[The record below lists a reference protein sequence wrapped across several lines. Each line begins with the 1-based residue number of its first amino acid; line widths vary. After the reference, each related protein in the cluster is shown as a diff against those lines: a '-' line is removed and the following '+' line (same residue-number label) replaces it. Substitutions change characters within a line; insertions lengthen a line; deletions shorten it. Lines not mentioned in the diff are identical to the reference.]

1 MFWPRFK
8 PCDCFDSWDKNLG
21 SGNTLLGENPTMAQH
36 PIRDTGRGRIL
47 QDASC
52 LVLCYRNRV
61 KLRSSGPLLGSCAPN
76 YPYTWIR
83 NLLEFVCSQTER
95 LTHHQQ
101 KRKKRNVNRCTWK
114 CTAYPP
120 CSFSQQYDYS
130 SCVVS
135 NALLIFETS
144 IAWPLTWVNKSHAS
158 SCSTGFFHL

>member
-8 PCDCFDSWDKNLG
+8 PCDCLIPETRPLVAETRCWER
-21 SGNTLLGENPTMAQH
+21 TLRWEG
-36 PIRDTGRGRIL
+36 GGGGRIL
-47 QDASC
+47 QDA
-52 LVLCYRNRV
+52 LCYRNRV
-61 KLRSSGPLLGSCAPN
+61 KPRSSGPLLGSCAPN
-76 YPYTWIR
+76 YPYTWTR

-130 SCVVS
+130 LCVVS

-144 IAWPLTWVNKSHAS
+144 IAWPLTWVNKSYAS

>member
-21 SGNTLLGENPTMAQH
+21 SGNTLLGENPTM
-36 PIRDTGRGRIL
+36 GRGGGGGRIL
-47 QDASC
+47 QDA
-52 LVLCYRNRV
+52 LCYRNRV
-61 KLRSSGPLLGSCAPN
+61 RPRSSGPLFGSCAPN
-76 YPYTWIR
+76 YPYTWTR

-120 CSFSQQYDYS
+120 CSFSQKYDYS
-130 SCVVS
+130 LCVVS

-144 IAWPLTWVNKSHAS
+144 IAWPLTWVNKSYAS

>member
-1 MFWPRFK
+1 MFWPCRFK

-21 SGNTLLGENPTMAQH
+21 SGNTLLGENPTMAQN
-36 PIRDTGRGRIL
+36 PIRGTGRGRIL

-61 KLRSSGPLLGSCAPN
+61 SSARVGHSLAHARLITRYLNLKGSFARKLSDS
-76 YPYTWIR
+76 
-83 NLLEFVCSQTER
+83 
-95 LTHHQQ
+95 LTTN
-101 KRKKRNVNRCTWK
+101 KSEKTK
-114 CTAYPP
+114 CEQVYVKMH
-120 CSFSQQYDYS
+120 YDYS
-130 SCVVS
+130 SRVVS